1 MRFGKFILVAAII
14 TMAGVKSAEAGTIT
28 CPGLAS
34 GPDRQMTL
42 GSAIGCAYGNGA
54 NPDAALIAAT
64 TGFAGTW
71 TSEGSLTPESPSD
84 TNDLFT
90 VDITGGSWGS
100 IPASGTWAID
110 PSFWTTWGRAVISAH
125 VGQGGG
131 NPDYWLFEIE
141 QGELTGTWD
150 LVKLGG
156 TGGGFSNMKLW
167 GSGTPVTE
175 FECEGVCAT
184 AVPEPASLLLFGT
197 GLVAVAA
204 KLRRRKA

>member
-1 MRFGKFILVAAII
+1 
-14 TMAGVKSAEAGTIT
+14 MAGVKSAEAGTIT

-34 GPDRQMTL
+34 DPDRQMTL
-42 GSAIGCAYGNGA
+42 GSAIGCAYGNSA

-64 TGFAGTW
+64 AGFAGTW
-71 TSEGSLTPESPSD
+71 TNEGQLFPASPSETD
-84 TNDLFT
+84 DLFT
-90 VDITGGSWGS
+90 VDITSGSWGT

-110 PSFWTTWGRAVISAH
+110 PSFWATWGRAVISAH
-125 VGQGGG
+125 IGQGGG

-141 QGELTGTWD
+141 QGQLTGTWSLIQLD
-150 LVKLGG
+150 GN
-156 TGGGFSNMKLW
+156 GGGFSNMKLW
-167 GSGTPVTE
+167 GSGDPTVTE
-175 FECEGVCAT
+175 QNCEGICAT